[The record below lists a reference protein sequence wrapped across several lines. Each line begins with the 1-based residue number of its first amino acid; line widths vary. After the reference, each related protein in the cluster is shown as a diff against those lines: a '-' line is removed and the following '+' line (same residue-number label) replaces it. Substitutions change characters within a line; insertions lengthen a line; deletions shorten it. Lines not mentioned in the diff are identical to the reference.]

1 MISPSS
7 SERRRPHLAVIWI
20 WAVVTVLA
28 GPVLIFAQLA
38 AALGSFGGPGS
49 TPVADATIPIATV
62 ASLLGGV
69 GAFVI
74 GGRWWTALLA
84 GSPGLLVLLTGI
96 DDPVRNLFALMLLA
110 SPIGAII
117 GVGLA
122 VAHANETDDETEDGD
137 EIDDEI
143 DDATADTDA

>member
-1 MISPSS
+1 M
-7 SERRRPHLAVIWI
+7 
-20 WAVVTVLA
+20 
-28 GPVLIFAQLA
+28 LIFAQLA

-84 GSPGLLVLLTGI
+84 GSPGFLVLLTGI
-96 DDPVRNLFALMLLA
+96 DDPVRNLFAA
-110 SPIGAII
+110 SFS
-117 GVGLA
+117 
-122 VAHANETDDETEDGD
+122 
-137 EIDDEI
+137 
-143 DDATADTDA
+143 